1 MDYIRTNK
9 LKAAL
14 GSTGKYPSEIRYGS
28 SKIYRMYHGNNIVWD
43 VLRTTFS
50 ASNFNIGASGG
61 DVASKSSVTSY
72 GVNALGTREP
82 LNWKCSPTTI
92 AANSS
97 TSSKTHTITYTQN
110 DTGDTTTAVCTQ
122 AGQSIVVT
130 GYRYSASVSNE
141 SIGDA
146 FASGSTLSLSV
157 SGTINV
163 YEKYSDGSEKFY
175 NSYSF
180 GSTAATIT
188 SGDDKDDL
196 AYLSSG
202 KVVVKSAGTKTYSG
216 YRIVYYIYG
225 YSFSVDG
232 ESYSNNCNIT
242 VYQKENKVTGTEW
255 GTNSSN
261 YSLVASSDVAKF
273 TSSGGNATISVT
285 CQQQYRYTYTSGS
298 NGDWTWGNG
307 TATLKTSRGTL
318 NTSSITGKG
327 SAILTVGADEGK
339 GETTTVTISTG
350 GNVSTT
356 ISIPQTV
363 RVVSSISYSEP
374 SVVGTY
380 QDANIPAWG
389 GYAYLMVN
397 WSQTQYTNYDNG
409 TYTSSPVSGKSQAVI
424 LSGTVQQTGASLQSD
439 GGIYKNSCGTT
450 VTPQRTVYTVS
461 AYYFEANGAGKEVR
475 PVTIHLGQAPNSVTE
490 TKWLGTYNMSIS
502 YSPTGNL
509 SNAGG
514 TKTISVNCTENGTIT
529 YTSTATKDTTRNAT
543 ATLTT
548 TLGDLG
554 TKSITGSGTSTL
566 TIYSNYDEKTKTA
579 TVTAKC
585 GSTSKSVSIT
595 QAAAV
600 YDFHFVDPGTIDAY
614 GGTYDITLIS
624 KVNSSFMTVIP
635 ESVKLSGGTVNKIT
649 ENTSESKYNVNVT
662 FPANSSTTN
671 TKSYSIEAQQQNT
684 GKTTSLTI
692 IQAKKTSS
700 YVTGSVS
707 ISSLVSGLYISSD
720 GMLGG
725 FNQYP
730 TFTITAASN
739 GWVNDCKYIF
749 CLDFE
754 IQLSNG
760 QTFNPRYEHQL
771 DYIEFS
777 AFSGTETVQF
787 INFPTSFNLQDLTDY
802 QFDPYYSS
810 VASIRIIADI
820 QPVTPENMGS
830 LMLSKRYEWVV
841 N

>member
-1 MDYIRTNK
+1 MEYIRTNK
-9 LKAAL
+9 LRVKSSTGNTLREPTEVRL
-14 GSTGKYPSEIRYGS
+14 GSTKKYRL
-28 SKIYRMYHGNNIVWD
+28 MNGNDVVWD
-43 VLRTTFS
+43 VLQTTFS
-50 ASNFNIGASGG
+50 ASNFSIGASGG
-61 DVASKSSVTSY
+61 NVASNSSVTSY
-72 GVNALGTREP
+72 GLNALGTKES
-82 LNWKCSPTTI
+82 LDWTCSPTTI
-92 AANSS
+92 SANSS
-97 TSSKTHTITYTQN
+97 TSPKTHTITYTQN
-110 DTGDTTTAVCTQ
+110 DTGDTATAVCTQ
-122 AGQSIVVT
+122 AGQPIVVT

-146 FASGSTLSLSV
+146 SASGSTLSLSV

-196 AYLSSG
+196 AYLSNG

-232 ESYSNNCNIT
+232 ESYNNSCNIT

-261 YSLVASSDVAKF
+261 YSLVASSDIAKF
-273 TSSGGNATISVT
+273 TSSGGKATISVT

-450 VTPQRTVYTVS
+450 ETPQRAVYTVS
-461 AYYFEANGAGKEVR
+461 AYYFQANGVGKDVR
-475 PVTIHLGQAPNSVTE
+475 PVTIHLGQAPNSKTE
-490 TKWLGTYNMSIS
+490 TKWLGTYNISIS

-509 SNAGG
+509 SNVGG

-529 YTSTATKDTTRNAT
+529 YTSTAKKATTRNAT

-548 TLGDLG
+548 TDG
-554 TKSITGSGTSTL
+554 TLNPTSITGNGTSTL
-566 TIYSNYDEKTKTA
+566 TVNENVGTQRTI
-579 TVTAKC
+579 TVTAKT
-585 GSTSKSVSIT
+585 GSTSNTTSFEQNAVVWKFTAATTRVEVAYNATSVTLS
-595 QAAAV
+595 
-600 YDFHFVDPGTIDAY
+600 GTSSRNGFYQD
-614 GGTYDITLIS
+614 IS
-624 KVNSSFMTVIP
+624 KQNVSA
-635 ESVKLSGGTVNKIT
+635 SGGTVGTVTSSGTTFNIPIT
-649 ENTSESKYNVNVT
+649 FT
-662 FPANSSTTN
+662 ANSNTTSKNITVTVTQPLSGNKLTYTIVQAAKPAETNWIQWLDGSGTWSPATSGRFTFSAALLYNKSLHGKGATVSITPMKGTTEITTATSVALNGTSYNTNMYVQNISITVRTTN
-671 TKSYSIEAQQQNT
+671 DGSTFYLKAVYGSDEE
-684 GKTTSLTI
+684 TI
-692 IQAKKTSS
+692 K
-700 YVTGSVS
+700 
-707 ISSLVSGLYISSD
+707 
-720 GMLGG
+720 
-725 FNQYP
+725 
-730 TFTITAASN
+730 
-739 GWVNDCKYIF
+739 
-749 CLDFE
+749 LD
-754 IQLSNG
+754 S
-760 QTFNPRYEHQL
+760 
-771 DYIEFS
+771 
-777 AFSGTETVQF
+777 
-787 INFPTSFNLQDLTDY
+787 DLT
-802 QFDPYYSS
+802 
-810 VASIRIIADI
+810 
-820 QPVTPENMGS
+820 
-830 LMLSKRYEWVV
+830 
-841 N
+841 